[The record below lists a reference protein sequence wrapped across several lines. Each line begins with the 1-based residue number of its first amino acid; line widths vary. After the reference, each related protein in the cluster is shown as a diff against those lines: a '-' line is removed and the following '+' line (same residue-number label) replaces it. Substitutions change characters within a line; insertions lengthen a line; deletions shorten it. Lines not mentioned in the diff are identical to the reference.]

1 MNTLAEQ
8 GKPVGRASEREP
20 TDRARIYFQKS
31 CPVWLTGPGVL
42 RCLIL

>member
-8 GKPVGRASEREP
+8 GKPGGRALEREP
-20 TDRARIYFQKS
+20 TDRERTYFQKS